1 MGVEG
6 NRGEP
11 QGTETDGSR
20 GKHEGRKGDPWGP
33 GPGSRGTE
41 GNWGRGGK
49 DRAQLERPCTSE
61 TTRWLPEGMFWRS
74 GGWSVRRGVSFS
86 FELFQRSSSA
96 HEPRPTPFV
105 AKAV

>member
-49 DRAQLERPCTSE
+49 DKAQLETVHFRNYEMAPRRNVLE
-61 TTRWLPEGMFWRS
+61 
-74 GGWSVRRGVSFS
+74 VRRGVRKTWGQF
-86 FELFQRSSSA
+86 
-96 HEPRPTPFV
+96 
-105 AKAV
+105 

>member
-49 DRAQLERPCTSE
+49 DRAQLERLCIFRNYEMAPGRNVLE
-61 TTRWLPEGMFWRS
+61 
-74 GGWSVRRGVSFS
+74 VRGVVRKTWGQF
-86 FELFQRSSSA
+86 
-96 HEPRPTPFV
+96 
-105 AKAV
+105 